1 MKKTQGHVQPK
12 QQGGSMKSQLHG
24 AEVQLAAMVEKY
36 PDATSQNTG
45 VLGRNAR
52 SMG

>member
-12 QQGGSMKSQLHG
+12 QQGGSMKKLHG

-36 PDATSQNTG
+36 PDATSQNTA

>member
-24 AEVQLAAMVEKY
+24 AEVQLAAMVENIQMQLSEY
-36 PDATSQNTG
+36 
-45 VLGRNAR
+45 
-52 SMG
+52 

>member
-24 AEVQLAAMVEKY
+24 AEVLLLWWKNIQMQ
-36 PDATSQNTG
+36 PSQNTA
-45 VLGRNAR
+45 VMGRNAR